1 MQEGSKRAILAAF
14 VANLGIAIAKF
25 IGFLITASAGL
36 LAEAFHSV
44 ADTGNQGLLLLGSA
58 RGKKKPT
65 KIHPF
70 GYGRE
75 RYFWAFVVAMVL
87 FTLGGLFAI
96 YEGINKFRHPHET
109 EYLAVAIGVLGVAV
123 VLESLS
129 LRTAIRESR
138 RLAGQT
144 PLWRFIRDSRQPELP
159 VVLLEDIGAEI
170 GLVVALL
177 GVTLTAITD
186 NPRWDA
192 LASIVIGLVLVV
204 IALFLARETKSLLI
218 GESITKSNEDD
229 IVLAIEQN
237 PSVRRIIHLRTQHL
251 APEQVLVTVK
261 IEFDNALNMHE
272 LALAID
278 SVEVDIR
285 ALLPTADKIFIEP
298 DIYRNG
304 DQPKER

>member
-65 KIHPF
+65 EIHPF

-87 FTLGGLFAI
+87 FTLGGLFAV

-109 EYLAVAIGVLGVAV
+109 EYLAVAIGVLSVAV

-138 RLAGQT
+138 RLAGHT

-177 GVTLTAITD
+177 GVTLTAVTD

-229 IVLAIEQN
+229 IVRAIEQN

-278 SVEVDIR
+278 SVEADIR

-298 DIYRNG
+298 DIYRSG

>member
-1 MQEGSKRAILAAF
+1 MQEGSKKAILAAF

-25 IGFLITASAGL
+25 IGFLVTASAGL
-36 LAEAFHSV
+36 LAEALHSV

-58 RGKKKPT
+58 RGKKQPSET
-65 KIHPF
+65 HPF

-87 FTLGGLFAI
+87 FSLGGVFAI

-109 EYLAVAIGVLGVAV
+109 EYLAVAIGVLSVAV

-138 RLAGQT
+138 RLAGPI

-170 GLVVALL
+170 GLLVALF

-186 NPRWDA
+186 DPRWDA
-192 LASIVIGLVLVV
+192 LGSIVIGLVLVV

-218 GESITKSNEDD
+218 GESIIKSDEDD
-229 IVLAIEQN
+229 LVRTIEKN
-237 PSVRRIIHLRTQHL
+237 PLVKRIIHLRTQHL

-261 IEFDNALNMHE
+261 LEFDNTLNMQE

-278 SVEVDIR
+278 SVEADIR
-285 ALLPTADKIFIEP
+285 AILPTADKIFIEP
-298 DIYRNG
+298 DIYRSE
-304 DQPKER
+304 DSPK

>member
-1 MQEGSKRAILAAF
+1 MQEGSKKAILAAF

-25 IGFLITASAGL
+25 IGFLVTASAGL
-36 LAEAFHSV
+36 LAEALHSV

-58 RGKKKPT
+58 RGKKQPSET
-65 KIHPF
+65 HPF

-87 FTLGGLFAI
+87 FSLGGVFAI

-109 EYLAVAIGVLGVAV
+109 EYLAVAIGVLSVAV

-138 RLAGQT
+138 RLAGPT

-170 GLVVALL
+170 GLLVALF

-186 NPRWDA
+186 DPRWDA
-192 LASIVIGLVLVV
+192 LGSIVIGLVLVV

-218 GESITKSNEDD
+218 GESIIKSDEDD
-229 IVLAIEQN
+229 LVRTIEKN
-237 PSVRRIIHLRTQHL
+237 PLVKRIIHLRTQHL

-261 IEFDNALNMHE
+261 LEFDNTLNMQE

-278 SVEVDIR
+278 SVEADIR
-285 ALLPTADKIFIEP
+285 AILPTADKIFIEP
-298 DIYRNG
+298 DIYRSE
-304 DQPKER
+304 DSPK